1 MPWTTYNPKISMPTA
16 YNQLSEW
23 GIDIPTT
30 DACAYTHYPK
40 FQWVYDKIKVCKSQN
55 LPCGPIGTTPTS
67 FPVIIKPII
76 NLLGGGNRIQIA
88 HTLEQYEY
96 IQDGGLFWS
105 PFQLGE
111 HYSVDLIV
119 LDGTVQHSIWFRG
132 EKLSLGIFDYWELS
146 LDYSAELECYVTD
159 WVESNLSDYTGC
171 VNLELINNSIIE
183 VHLRMGDID
192 RIGSQPLMEAIHV
205 LYNSQVWPNIDLEIP
220 DTFYIAALFA
230 QPNTRFNINKTL
242 SNELFRDLTYYQ
254 FDKQELSANNPP
266 SGSRLAIFCDNS
278 LEKVTRAR
286 NIAISLFTPD
296 IDGRYT
302 DCLLNYKDLRI

>member
-1 MPWTTYNPKISMPTA
+1 MPWTTYNPKISMPIA

-30 DACAYTHYPK
+30 DACAYKYYDK
-40 FQWVYDKIKVCKSQN
+40 FRWVYNKIKVCESQH

-76 NLLGGGNRIQIA
+76 NLLGGGNKIQIA
-88 HTLEQYEY
+88 HTLEQYEC

-111 HYSVDLIV
+111 HYSVDLVV
-119 LDGTVQHSIWFRG
+119 LRGVVQHSIWFRG
-132 EKLSLGIFDYWELS
+132 EKLSLGMFDYWELS
-146 LDYSAELECYVTD
+146 IDYPSGLESYVTD
-159 WVESNLSDYTGC
+159 WVETNLDDFTGC
-171 VNLELINNSIIE
+171 INLEVIGSAITE

-205 LYNSQVWPNIDLEIP
+205 LYNSHVWSNIDLEIP

-242 SNELFRDLTYYQ
+242 AKELFSELMYYQ
-254 FDKQELSANNPP
+254 FDKQELSDNNPP
-266 SGSRLAIFCDNS
+266 SGSRLAIFCDS
-278 LEKVTRAR
+278 SVDKVTKAR
-286 NIAISLFTPD
+286 NIAISLFSPD
-296 IDGRYT
+296 IDGKYT
-302 DCLLNYKDLRI
+302 DCLFNYKDLRI